1 MAELGTPEVL
11 SHDRLGHKLGGIAGV
26 YSHVTDGMREELMS
40 RLTERWE
47 RALDARRAL
56 NPRSPVAALD
66 GLPQARAGRRDQDL
80 FSQDSPK
87 QSRERVIELR
97 AKPKKGA

>member
-1 MAELGTPEVL
+1 
-11 SHDRLGHKLGGIAGV
+11 
-26 YSHVTDGMREELMS
+26 MREELIGK
-40 RLTERWE
+40 LTERWE
-47 RALDARRAL
+47 QALDARRAV

-66 GLPQARAGRRDQDL
+66 GLLQARAGRRDQDL

-87 QSRERVIELR
+87 RSREGVIELR